1 MNYAFADTSF
11 PPPHHHKKNPLS
23 VSQDLTVGEVREGN
37 FFPPGGL
44 PHLGRWLGWLPY
56 FLSLGL
62 IFILRP
68 RVEGEGEEEFFHLGS
83 VCIREWGV
91 RWLFKR
97 GGGEKG
103 YFFVIPH
110 PSSVG
115 EGCAVLRGCLVGWAC
130 TYADLSPEFRGDK
143 RGLSLK
149 ESARGIN
156 LPYKNAGK

>member
-1 MNYAFADTSF
+1 M
-11 PPPHHHKKNPLS
+11 
-23 VSQDLTVGEVREGN
+23 GEVREGN

-68 RVEGEGEEEFFHLGS
+68 RVEGEGEGEEEFFHLGS

-156 LPYKNAGK
+156 LTYKNAGK

>member
-1 MNYAFADTSF
+1 M
-11 PPPHHHKKNPLS
+11 
-23 VSQDLTVGEVREGN
+23 GEVREGN

-56 FLSLGL
+56 FLSIGL

-68 RVEGEGEEEFFHLGS
+68 RVEGEGEGEEEFFHLGS

-97 GGGEKG
+97 GGGGEKG

-110 PSSVG
+110 PSSVR
-115 EGCAVLRGCLVGWAC
+115 EGCAHRGCLGGWLGMYVCRFIA
-130 TYADLSPEFRGDK
+130 
-143 RGLSLK
+143 
-149 ESARGIN
+149 GI
-156 LPYKNAGK
+156 PR